1 VGSGGWREAISRMRR
16 ALPEEVI
23 HLHTDYAAKR
33 PTSYYESM
41 ATAQVAYLL
50 KGAWSNEMEGL
61 NARLQAASPSLAPRT
76 TPLSFGFRC
85 FT

>member
-1 VGSGGWREAISRMRR
+1 MRR

-33 PTSYYESM
+33 HTSYYESM
-41 ATAQVAYLL
+41 TTTAQVAYLL

-61 NARLQAASPSLAPRT
+61 NARLQLASSKSILAPRT
-76 TPLSFGFRC
+76 IPLSFGFRC
-85 FT
+85 